1 MARFIFNN
9 IDMDKYSWCNS
20 VFQNIF
26 FKNRSNIFFFFLELI
41 LHASLKLIRGNDFSF
56 ESNTV

>member
-1 MARFIFNN
+1 
-9 IDMDKYSWCNS
+9 MDKYSWCNS